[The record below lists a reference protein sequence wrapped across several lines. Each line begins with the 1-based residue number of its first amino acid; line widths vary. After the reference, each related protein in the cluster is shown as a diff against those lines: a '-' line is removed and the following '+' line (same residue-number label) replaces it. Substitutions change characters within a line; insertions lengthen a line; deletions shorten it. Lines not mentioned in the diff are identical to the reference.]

1 MRSLQD
7 NVDVEVVPQTD
18 AQFAAALTLYAQR
31 PDKEWGITDY
41 AAFLTMQERGITEA
55 LAYDD
60 HFYQASFILCV
71 TADTVWLSTASLPR
85 QKRKGWSSMPQR
97 SSGSVKVFYPPWTR
111 DNPGAAA

>member
-1 MRSLQD
+1 
-7 NVDVEVVPQTD
+7 
-18 AQFAAALTLYAQR
+18 
-31 PDKEWGITDY
+31 
-41 AAFLTMQERGITEA
+41 MQERGITEA

-71 TADTVWLSTASLPR
+71 TVRYRLALHGVATPV

-111 DNPGAAA
+111 EALLVRLREGVAALRQVLPLVRGALWLLCQGQTDGRQ